1 MRKGL
6 KSLPSSVSYN
16 IAKLFHS
23 LEMDLDVFAVTCSQE
38 AIPPGVCGAAE
49 TQQQVLETD
58 QVACRFWLHF
68 TKLSWGFR
76 LNQ

>member
-1 MRKGL
+1 M
-6 KSLPSSVSYN
+6 SSVSCN

-58 QVACRFWLHF
+58 Q
-68 TKLSWGFR
+68 
-76 LNQ
+76 